1 MMGTWLKKSLV
12 VFFLALLSACGGASP
27 PLGIPA
33 PVSSLMT
40 LEGPDG
46 SGIVAIFGAPGAVLP
61 DAVVTGTNISVAYRP
76 KPWEG
81 LLLGTAYAQQGVTLP
96 RNVVAASD
104 GSFRMRV
111 PGKTGDIIR
120 ITQTVDGET
129 SPGTDLVV
137 PESQTVVTPGGTLP

>member
-1 MMGTWLKKSLV
+1 MLGAWLKKSFLV
-12 VFFLALLSACGGASP
+12 TFLALLAGCGGASP

-40 LEGPDG
+40 LEGPDITG
-46 SGIVAIFGAPGAVLP
+46 TVAIFGAPGAVLP
-61 DAVVTGTNISVAYRP
+61 DAVVTGTNISLAS
-76 KPWEG
+76 KSHPWEG
-81 LLLGTAYAQQGVTLP
+81 LLLGTAHAQQGATAP

-104 GSFRMRV
+104 GSFRMRI

-137 PESQTVVTPGGTLP
+137 PESPISPTPGGTFP